1 MKMRKKIVGSSWKMH
16 INSLE
21 DGKLLAKEICQKV
34 GSIDEVDIFLLP
46 TFPMIHTVAE
56 ALKESNI
63 KYGAQNVCFKEKGA
77 YTGEVPAK
85 VLKEIGCTYV
95 EIGHAERKSMFGEN
109 DIQVSKKVEICE
121 KYDLIPIIC
130 IGETQ
135 EDVDNG
141 VDKQVLK
148 MQIEWALNRVSKD
161 FRKKIV
167 FAYEPV
173 WAIGKSE
180 AADSKYVNETH
191 IYIRNTIEYL
201 FGKEVA
207 EEIRIIYGGSV
218 SPETAPELIKYENV
232 DGLFIGRFGL
242 KSENF
247 KSMIDSAIKV
257 NFLESI

>member
-16 INSLE
+16 INSLA
-21 DGKLLAKEICQKV
+21 DGKLLAKEICEKV
-34 GSIDEVDIFLLP
+34 GNIDDVDIFLLP

-56 ALKESNI
+56 ELKGYPVTI
-63 KYGAQNVCFKEKGA
+63 R
-77 YTGEVPAK
+77 T
-85 VLKEIGCTYV
+85 
-95 EIGHAERKSMFGEN
+95 M
-109 DIQVSKKVEICE
+109 DI
-121 KYDLIPIIC
+121 
-130 IGETQ
+130 
-135 EDVDNG
+135 DNR

-148 MQIEWALNRVSKD
+148 MQIEWALNRVSTD
-161 FRKKIV
+161 FRKKVV

-191 IYIRNTIEYL
+191 IYIRNTIEDL

-207 EEIRIIYGGSV
+207 EEIRVIYGGSV

-247 KSMIDSAIKV
+247 KSMIDSAIKASLV
-257 NFLESI
+257 ENV